1 MTAGFAH
8 LHVHTEFS
16 MLDGAARIGELV
28 DAAVADGQTALGI
41 TDHGNMYGILDFYRA
56 CRDRGI
62 KPILGTEAYMA
73 HDTRFERPSR
83 RGRVDDSGGET
94 DGGRKLMY
102 HLTLLAENDVGYRN
116 LIQVASR
123 AFMEG
128 YYYKPRVDWDV
139 LAEHSEGLIATTG
152 CLGGHVLQALLRDD
166 FDDARTKAAR
176 LQEIFGKDNLFIE
189 LQDQGIPEQHRTNP
203 QLERIAREL
212 GAPLL
217 ATNDSHYTRREDA
230 RAHDALLCVQTGSQM
245 SDPNRFRFSGEEH
258 YLKSTHEMRELFR
271 DLPDACDNTLWIAE
285 RCGVEIEFG
294 NPRLPDFPIPEGFED
309 ADSYLEH
316 LAFEG
321 ARKRWGNQLD
331 DRVVERLAYELATI
345 RDMGF
350 SSYFLIT
357 WDLIRHARDQGIRV
371 GPGRG
376 SAAGCAVAYSL
387 RITDLDPIRYDL
399 LFERFLN
406 PSRISMPDIDMDFD
420 SRFRDEM
427 IRYAAEKYGRDH
439 VAQIVTFSQIKARAA
454 VRDAARVLGYPYALG
469 DRVAKAMPPLIMG
482 RDTPLAACLDEDE
495 QYPDGFKVAADLRD
509 MYSNDDDVRAVV
521 DVARGLEGL
530 RRQDGIHAAAVVI
543 TREPLTEYLPIQRK
557 PESGQDPEDAPVVTQ
572 YDMNGVADLG
582 LLKMDFLGLRNLDV
596 ITDTLQLIERTRG
609 EMVDIDA
616 VDLVDKPTL
625 AMLARGDS
633 IGVFQL
639 ESGPMRALM
648 RSLAPSSFED
658 VAALVALY
666 RPGPMAANMH
676 NDYADRKNGRQQVVH
691 LHPDAEEI
699 LGDTY
704 GLMIYQ
710 ESVMRVA
717 QKFAGYSLAEAD
729 NLRKACGK
737 KDRELMQ
744 QERAAFVG
752 GCEATGYGSALGDE
766 MFDIIEQF
774 ADYAFNKSHS
784 YGYGFIAYQI
794 AYLKAH
800 YPVEYLAALLT
811 SVRSNLDKAAVYL
824 NECRV
829 LDIEVGVP
837 DINVARSNFEPVPD
851 LTAGP
856 DASPG
861 RIVFGLSAVRNVG
874 EGLVELIEAE
884 RATNGPFAD
893 FYDFAERCNTTVLNK
908 RTIESLIKAGAFDA
922 LGHPRQGLLHAHEQ
936 IIDHTVA
943 RRKEHDMG
951 VMSLFGESSEGP
963 SFDERAEVADVEFD
977 KATRLA
983 FEKEMLGLY
992 VSDHPLLGY
1001 ESALRRRADSTIGE
1015 LEDADDGVFRV
1026 VGGVVTN
1033 LAKKWTRR
1041 GDLMATFDLEDLGGT
1056 IEIMVFPKTMADHGH
1071 KLADDTIVLVRGR
1084 IDRREDLP
1092 KVICQDV
1099 EILETTQLDQARPVR
1114 VQLPMN
1120 RVYEETIEELKEL
1133 LATHPGDSEVYLHL
1147 GDRQVLR
1154 LPDDFSVDP
1163 ASGLVAEIRILLGA
1177 DAVLAG

>member
-73 HDTRFERPSR
+73 HDPRFERPSR

-294 NPRLPDFPIPEGFED
+294 NPRLPDFPIPEAFED

-321 ARKRWGNQLD
+321 ARSRWGNQLE

-357 WDLIRHARDQGIRV
+357 WDLIRHARDEGIRV

-609 EMVDIDA
+609 VVVDIDA

-633 IGVFQL
+633 VGVFQL
-639 ESGPMRALM
+639 ESGPMRALL
-648 RSLAPSSFED
+648 RSLAPTSFED

-851 LTAGP
+851 LAAGP
-856 DASPG
+856 NASPG

-884 RATNGPFAD
+884 RAANGPFAD

-908 RTIESLIKAGAFDA
+908 RTIESLIKGGAFDA

-1001 ESALRRRADSTIGE
+1001 ESALRRRSDSTIGE

-1056 IEIMVFPKTMADHGH
+1056 IEVMVFPKTMADHGH
-1071 KLADDTIVLVRGR
+1071 KLADDAIVLVRGR
-1084 IDRREDLP
+1084 VDRREDLP

-1099 EILETTQLDQARPVR
+1099 EVLETTQLDQARPVR

-1120 RVYEETIEELKEL
+1120 RVYEETIEELKKL

>member
-482 RDTPLAACLDEDE
+482 RDTPLAACLEEDE

-744 QERAAFVG
+744 QERDAFVG

-1015 LEDADDGVFRV
+1015 LEGADDGVFRV

-1099 EILETTQLDQARPVR
+1099 EVLETTQLDQARPVR

>member
-56 CRDRGI
+56 CREGGI

-321 ARKRWGNQLD
+321 ARVRWGNQLE

-596 ITDTLQLIERTRG
+596 ITDTLQLIEQTRG
-609 EMVDIDA
+609 EVVDIDA
-616 VDLVDKPTL
+616 VDLVDGPTL

-633 IGVFQL
+633 VGVFQL

-648 RSLAPSSFED
+648 RSLVPTSFED

-676 NDYADRKNGRQQVVH
+676 NDYADRKNGRQRVVH

-851 LTAGP
+851 LAAGP
-856 DASPG
+856 NASPG

-884 RATNGPFAD
+884 RAANGPFAD

-1001 ESALRRRADSTIGE
+1001 EPALRRRADSTIGE

-1041 GDLMATFDLEDLGGT
+1041 GDLMAVFDLEDLGGT
-1056 IEIMVFPKTMADHGH
+1056 VEVMVFPKTMVDHGH
-1071 KLADDTIVLVRGR
+1071 KLADDAIVLVRGR

-1099 EILETTQLDQARPVR
+1099 EVLETTQLDQARPVR
-1114 VQLPMN
+1114 VRLPMN
-1120 RVYEETIEELKEL
+1120 RVYEKTIEELKEL